1 MDVRLVM
8 DKRGRILIPKKVREK
23 LKARS
28 FRLVVR
34 DDGVLELHPLY
45 DPLSL
50 KGSVKLD
57 LTVEE
62 IEEGG
67 EDYVLKRAKESH
79 PS

>member
-67 EDYVLKRAKESH
+67 EGYVLKRAKESH